1 MQLVECCGWLQ
12 GVSMQLLEC
21 CGWLPGGC
29 YAVARV
35 LWVVA
40 RGFLYSC

>member
-1 MQLVECCGWLQ
+1 
-12 GVSMQLLEC
+12 MQLLEC

-29 YAVARV
+29 YKVARM

-40 RGFLYSC
+40 RGLL

>member
-1 MQLVECCGWLQ
+1 
-12 GVSMQLLEC
+12 MQLLEC

-40 RGFLYSC
+40 GGFYAVARVLWVVARGLLCSC